1 MLAHRLSFCALLTS
15 HEPAARVTVCNVEAS
30 VQDRSRRRLLR
41 AAAIV
46 ALPVA
51 AGVAVWAFMSRDD
64 HSKSTTPPTVPAHQQ
79 AAKNTV
85 TRARPRSLATLSRT
99 LGQPIFWVGPETK
112 KKLEL
117 TQTPSKR
124 VYIRYLP
131 LRVPIGDRSGGY
143 LIIGTYRVDNAYR
156 AIRRASRELGAHLLR
171 LRGGTIGVYNDNSPT
186 NVYFAAPHSNYQVEV
201 YHPNPKVALAL
212 VRSGR
217 VRPIG

>member
-1 MLAHRLSFCALLTS
+1 
-15 HEPAARVTVCNVEAS
+15 
-30 VQDRSRRRLLR
+30 
-41 AAAIV
+41 
-46 ALPVA
+46 
-51 AGVAVWAFMSRDD
+51 MSRDD
-64 HSKSTTPPTVPAHQQ
+64 HSNSTTSTTVPAQEQ
-79 AAKNTV
+79 AARNTV
-85 TRARPRSLATLSRT
+85 TRARPRSLTTLSHT
-99 LGQPIFWVGPETK
+99 LGQPIYWVGPEPR

-156 AIRRASRELGAHLLR
+156 AIRRASREPGAHLLR
-171 LRGGTIGVYNDNSPT
+171 LGGGVIGVYNDNFRT

-201 YHPNPKVALAL
+201 FDPNPRRALAL